1 MDIRKEFLE
10 FFKGKGHE
18 IKPSAPLVPEDESLL
33 FTNAGMVPFKPIFTG
48 EKPAPT
54 PPRACSSQLCMRAG
68 GKHNDLENVG
78 YTNRHHTLFEM
89 LGNFSFGDYFKE
101 DAIAYAWEFVTEVLK
116 LPKDKLWITIHDSD
130 DEAGKIWEKYVS
142 KDRIVKMGDKDNFW
156 QMGDTGP
163 CGPCSEIHFDQGE
176 EKFNSKE
183 DYLGGDGDRFLEI
196 WNLVFMQYNRDENG
210 KLTPLPKPS
219 IDTGMGLERI
229 TAIKEGV
236 TSNYDSSIFKPLLE
250 KIVEITAKEYHTDK
264 RGASHR
270 VIADHIRAVAFLTA
284 QGVQFGRE
292 GRGYVLRRILRRG
305 VRHGYLLG
313 QREPFMYKIIDTLAA
328 QLGEQYPYLIEKK
341 QAIKDTVKLEEE
353 RFFETIDKGMELFKE
368 ELDKT
373 TGDMFSGEVAFKL
386 YDTYGFPLDLT
397 EDMLRE
403 VNKKVDMKV
412 FNDLMQEQK
421 QRARAN
427 WKGSGDIKINLKDL
441 ETIKSNEFVGY
452 EHTIYKTKI
461 KALFDENMNLVN
473 SLNGNG
479 WVMLEK
485 TPFYAESG
493 GQTGDKG
500 ELRIENGELRIE
512 NGEPTQ
518 SAEMENGKWKILAK
532 VVDTKKF
539 DERNLSKVTE
549 AKLKVGDEVEAVVDE
564 SRSEIT
570 KNHSATHLLHAALR
584 KILGKH
590 VTQAGSL
597 VENNRLRFDF
607 THPKAL
613 SKEEVDKIEELVNK
627 IIAKSIP
634 AEIKQM
640 SMEEAKKTGA
650 MALFGEKY
658 GDIVRVVKFGDFSV
672 ELCGGTHVSNT
683 AEINSFYITKESG
696 VSAGVRR
703 IEAVA
708 GFGAFKYAKAYR
720 DSVEELKAK
729 HKAKDLDKFIDK
741 QKEEIKKL
749 KNEIKNLEK
758 ATVKEI
764 KPIEKDGINYVI
776 ERIDNANLREIAT
789 DLKAKSD
796 KLVVFL
802 AGENK
807 GKVTLVAVSTVDSV
821 KAGDLIKNYAPIV
834 GGKGGGKADFAQ
846 GGGKDASMID
856 EMIKKVKEELT
867 KGEKG

>member
-1 MDIRKEFLE
+1 MDIRKKFLE
-10 FFKGKGHE
+10 FFESKGH
-18 IKPSAPLVPEDESLL
+18 KVYPSAPLVPDDPTLL

-48 EKPAPT
+48 EKPAPE

-101 DAIAYAWEFVTEVLK
+101 DAIAYAWEFVTDVLE
-116 LPKDKLWITIHDSD
+116 LPKEKLWITIHESD

-176 EKFNSKE
+176 DKFNSPE

-236 TSNYDSSIFKPLLE
+236 TSNYDSSIFRPLLE
-250 KIVEITAKEYHTDK
+250 KIVEITGKEYHTDK

-270 VIADHIRAVAFLTA
+270 VIADHIRAVTFLTA
-284 QGVQFGRE
+284 QGVQFSRE

-313 QREPFMYKIIDTLAA
+313 QRAPFMYKIVDTLAA
-328 QLGEQYPYLIEKK
+328 QMGEQYPYLIEKK
-341 QAIKDTVKLEEE
+341 EAVKDTIKLEEE
-353 RFFETIDKGMELFKE
+353 RFFETIDKGMQLFEE
-368 ELDKT
+368 ELKKT
-373 TGDMFSGEVAFKL
+373 TGDIFSGEVAFKL

-397 EDMLRE
+397 QDMLRE
-403 VNKKVDMKV
+403 VNKQVDMKT
-412 FNDLMQEQK
+412 FNTLMQEQK
-421 QRARAN
+421 DRARAN
-427 WKGSGDIKINLKDL
+427 WKGSGDVKINLKDIEKV
-441 ETIKSNEFVGY
+441 ETNKFVGY
-452 EHTIYKTKI
+452 KNTEYKTKI
-461 KALFDENMNLVN
+461 KALFDENMNMVDELEG
-473 SLNGNG
+473 SG
-479 WVMLEK
+479 WVMLEE

-493 GQTGDKG
+493 GQVGDKG
-500 ELRIENGELRIE
+500 EIIVEDDKGTVSYELKA
-512 NGEPTQ
+512 NVT
-518 SAEMENGKWKILAK
+518 
-532 VVDTKKF
+532 DTKKF
-539 DERNLSKVTE
+539 DGKNLSKVE
-549 AKLKVGDEVEAVVDE
+549 NAKLKTGVEVIAVVDD
-564 SRSEIT
+564 SRSEIA
-570 KNHSATHLLHAALR
+570 KNHTATHLLHAALR
-584 KILGKH
+584 KILGEH

-597 VENNRLRFDF
+597 VEANRLRFDF

-613 SKEEVDKIEELVNK
+613 TKEELDAIEETVNRV
-627 IIAKSIP
+627 IAKSIP
-634 AEIKQM
+634 AEVKEM
-640 SMEEAKKTGA
+640 SIDEAKKLGA

-658 GDIVRVVKFGDFSV
+658 GDIVRVVKFGDFSI
-672 ELCGGTHVSNT
+672 ELCGGTHVNNT
-683 AEINSFYITKESG
+683 SEVNSFYIIKESG

-708 GFGAFKYAKAYR
+708 GFGAYKYAKGYR
-720 DSVEELKAK
+720 DLVEEIKAEN
-729 HKAKDLDKFIDK
+729 KAKDIKQFVEK

-749 KNEIKNLEK
+749 KTEIKELEK
-758 ATVKEI
+758 AAVKEI
-764 KPIEKDGINYVI
+764 KPINKEGINYVI

-789 DLKAKSD
+789 DLKGRVD
-796 KLVVFL
+796 NLVAFL

-834 GGKGGGKADFAQ
+834 GGKGGGKPDFAQ
-846 GGGKDASMID
+846 GGGKDASKID
-856 EMIKKVKEELT
+856 EMLQKVKEDF
-867 KGEKG
+867 GI

>member
-1 MDIRKEFLE
+1 MDIRKKFLE
-10 FFKGKGHE
+10 FFESKGH
-18 IKPSAPLVPEDESLL
+18 KVYPSAPLVPEDPTLL

-101 DAIAYAWEFVTEVLK
+101 EAIAYAWEFVTEVLE
-116 LPKDKLWITIHDSD
+116 LPKERLWITIHDSD
-130 DEAGKIWEKYVS
+130 DEAGKIWEKYVP
-142 KDRIVKMGDKDNFW
+142 KERIVKMGDKDNFW

-163 CGPCSEIHFDQGE
+163 CGPCSEIHFDQGAD
-176 EKFNSKE
+176 KFNSPE

-236 TSNYDSSIFKPLLE
+236 TSNYDSSIFRPLLE
-250 KIVEITAKEYHTDK
+250 KIVEITGKEYHTDK

-270 VIADHIRAVAFLTA
+270 VIADHIRAVTFLTA
-284 QGVQFGRE
+284 QGVQFSRE

-313 QREPFMYKIIDTLAA
+313 QRAPFMYKIVDTLAE
-328 QLGEQYPYLIEKK
+328 QMGEQYPYLLEKK
-341 QAIKDTVKLEEE
+341 ESVKDTIKLEEE
-353 RFFETIDKGMELFKE
+353 RFFETIDKGMQLFEE
-368 ELDKT
+368 ELKKT
-373 TGDMFSGEVAFKL
+373 TGDTFSGEVAFKL

-397 EDMLRE
+397 QDMLRE
-403 VNKKVDMKV
+403 VNKQVDMKT
-412 FNDLMQEQK
+412 FNTLMQEQK
-421 QRARAN
+421 DRARAN
-427 WKGSGDIKINLKDL
+427 WKGSGDVKINLKDL
-441 ETIKSNEFVGY
+441 EKVENNKFVGY
-452 EHTIYKTKI
+452 EHTEYKTKV
-461 KALFDENMNLVN
+461 KALFDENMNMVD
-473 SLNGNG
+473 SLNGSG
-479 WVMLEK
+479 WVMLEE
-485 TPFYAESG
+485 TPFYSESG
-493 GQTGDKG
+493 GQVGDKG
-500 ELRIENGELRIE
+500 ELVKD
-512 NGEPTQ
+512 
-518 SAEMENGKWKILAK
+518 GKAVAK

-539 DERNLSKVTE
+539 DDKNLSKVVE
-549 AKLKVGDEVEAVVDE
+549 AELKTGDEVLAKVDE

-570 KNHSATHLLHAALR
+570 KNHTATHLLHAALR
-584 KILGKH
+584 KVLGEH

-597 VENNRLRFDF
+597 VEANRLRFDF

-613 SKEEVDKIEELVNK
+613 TKEELESIEEMVNRV
-627 IIAKSIP
+627 IAKSIP
-634 AEIKQM
+634 GEVKEM
-640 SMEEAKKTGA
+640 SIDEAKKMGA

-658 GDIVRVVKFGDFSV
+658 GDVVRVVKFGDFSV
-672 ELCGGTHVSNT
+672 ELCGGTHVNNT
-683 AEINSFYITKESG
+683 AEVNSFYIIKESG

-708 GFGAFKYAKAYR
+708 GFGAYKYAKGFR
-720 DSVEELKAK
+720 DLVEEIKSEN
-729 HKAKDLDKFIDK
+729 KAKDLKVFVEK

-749 KNEIKNLEK
+749 KTEIKELEK
-758 ATVKEI
+758 AAVKEI
-764 KPIEKDGINYVI
+764 KPVSKDGINYII

-789 DLKAKSD
+789 DLKGRVD
-796 KLVVFL
+796 NLVAFL

-807 GKVTLVAVSTVDSV
+807 GKVTLVAVSTIDSV

-834 GGKGGGKADFAQ
+834 GGKGGGKPDFAQ
-846 GGGKDASMID
+846 GGGKDAGKID
-856 EMIKKVKEELT
+856 ELIAKVKEDLI
-867 KGEKG
+867 